1 MWFEQL
7 VAYVER
13 AEAPSVAFLR
23 KFATNEAVFAQAD
36 AQGNTLLHHYCRK
49 HPLDVAVL
57 CLFRAMES
65 DFARGNAQGVTPLHL
80 MAQNGSAT
88 VELLQLTGLP
98 CATKSR
104 TAAPLACATKLRTR
118 SGYTPLHHYCL
129 QPHFDPATFRW
140 LLARS
145 DPAATTVSGNGVA
158 HLLAMNRAVPLPL
171 ISDFLRAHGGLAGWT
186 RPNLYGETP
195 LNHLATYRGER
206 RRYTECPHDSIEQGD
221 ATAIQDM
228 IALGAA
234 DLNYLLCLA
243 AETGHKD
250 IAELLLDA
258 AADGSSA
265 ALRNEVADPNTIY
278 EKRSALQWAA
288 LHGRLEVAQLLVE
301 RGAAINSFDVD
312 EYTPLD
318 QCMYRTRSEA
328 LARYLKSEGAV
339 MSHNKLQRHVERC
352 CERGRLDLLK
362 FLHEE
367 GANVAAGES
376 LHIAAKHGH
385 LQIVEF
391 LLEKGADVNRL
402 DSTKW
407 TSMERACEAGHLE
420 VAQLLYA
427 RGSYCRR
434 EMLHVAAGGG
444 HVDVLEWLLPMLSS
458 PWRKKGSKLDTDHMW
473 EGTTPLYRAAAGGH
487 SRAVQ
492 LLLEKGADR
501 SILCGGLTAA
511 QDAERN
517 GHVAA
522 FELLR

>member
-36 AQGNTLLHHYCRK
+36 AQGNTLLHHYCGK

-65 DFARGNAQGVTPLHL
+65 NFARGNAQGVTPLHL

-88 VELLQLTGLP
+88 VELLQL
-98 CATKSR
+98 
-104 TAAPLACATKLRTR
+104 APLACMESRTR

-129 QPHFDPATFRW
+129 QPHFDAATFHW

-195 LNHLATYRGER
+195 LDHLATYRGER
-206 RRYTECPHDSIEQGD
+206 RKFVRRPWSAIRKGD
-221 ATAIQDM
+221 ASAVQDM

-234 DLNYLLCLA
+234 DLDEFLMWA
-243 AETGHKD
+243 TEAGQKD
-250 IAELLLDA
+250 IAELLLDT
-258 AADGSSA
+258 G
-265 ALRNEVADPNTIY
+265 ADPNGKDSCY
-278 EKRSALQWAA
+278 P
-288 LHGRLEVAQLLVE
+288 LHEAVCSGGLEVVQLLVQ
-301 RGAAINSFDVD
+301 RGACVNSRDSMGATVLEMCIGD
-312 EYTPLD
+312 ED
-318 QCMYRTRSEA
+318 FKSEQLQ
-328 LARYLKSEGAV
+328 LARYLRSKGAT
-339 MSHNKLQRHVERC
+339 MRHSSLAPFVVDC
-352 CERGRLDLLK
+352 CAYGRLDLLQ

-376 LHIAAKHGH
+376 LHIAAEHGH
-385 LQIVEF
+385 LQVVEF
-391 LLEKGADVNRL
+391 LLEKGADVNRK
-402 DSTKW
+402 DSAKW
-407 TSMERACEAGHLE
+407 IPLERACEAGHLE
-420 VAQLLYA
+420 VAKLLHA
-427 RGSYCRR
+427 RGSVVYR
-434 EMLHVAAGGG
+434 EMLHMAAGGG
-444 HVDVLEWLLPMLSS
+444 HVDVLEWLLSV
-458 PWRKKGSKLDTDHMW
+458 RQKDGSKLHVTLMW
-473 EGTTPLYRAAAGGH
+473 EGETALYRAAAAGH
-487 SRAVQ
+487 SRAVK

-511 QDAERN
+511 QIAERN

-522 FELLR
+522 FELLQ